1 MVAVAKAEKKS
12 MAKAMADK
20 AEQSGVAGALG
31 PFQRFGQFL
40 RDVRTEMR
48 KVMTPSRKEVQGT
61 TLVVL
66 VTVFLFALYF
76 FGVDKVLGLVVDKLL
91 AWARTA

>member
-1 MVAVAKAEKKS
+1 MAVTKTEKS
-12 MAKAMADK
+12 LAKAMADK
-20 AEQSGVAGALG
+20 VEQSGAGAALG
-31 PFQRFGQFL
+31 GFQKFGAFL

-48 KVMTPSRKEVQGT
+48 KVTNPSRKEVQGT

-66 VTVFLFALYF
+66 ITVFLFALYF
-76 FGVDKVLGLVVDKLL
+76 YGVDQLLGLVVDKLL

>member
-1 MVAVAKAEKKS
+1 MAVAKTEKS
-12 MAKAMADK
+12 MAKAMAEK
-20 AEQSGVAGALG
+20 MEQTGAGAALG
-31 PFQRFGQFL
+31 GFQRFGAFL

-48 KVMTPSRKEVQGT
+48 KVTNPSRKEVRGT

-66 VTVFLFALYF
+66 VTVFLFAVYF
-76 FGVDKVLGLVVDKLL
+76 YGVDRVLGLVVDKLL